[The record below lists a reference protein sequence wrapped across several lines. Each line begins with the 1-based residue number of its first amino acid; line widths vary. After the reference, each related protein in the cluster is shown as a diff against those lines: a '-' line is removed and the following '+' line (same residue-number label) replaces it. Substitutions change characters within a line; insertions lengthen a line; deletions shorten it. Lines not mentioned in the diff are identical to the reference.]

1 MATRRLT
8 RLALT
13 ALPAL
18 ALAALL
24 FAALFLAG
32 DAETD
37 ASRLG
42 GFPPWL
48 FGGAAVAVLVLL
60 GTIAVAL
67 GRLLRQ
73 VRARAPGARLA
84 SRWTLALVLLAVP
97 PVLLVYG
104 FALRFVTTSIDSW
117 FNVRV
122 AEALDDALAL
132 GRIYLDDQ
140 RARAGAATEAEARA
154 LAILDRGAWSAA
166 LDTALDQ
173 RGALGLAVFSG
184 NGALLAAAAADPR
197 LLLPAA
203 PEAATLLGVR
213 NGGTDVQVEPLGT
226 DLAVRAVSTVDADAV
241 LVATYPLPAA
251 VQPLARRIES
261 SWHDYQRLAFLRGSL
276 KLTFVLILSAVLL
289 LSLLLAVLAALRVAR
304 RQVEPVARLARGTQ
318 EIAAGHLGHQLPP
331 AGDDELGFL
340 TDSFN
345 RMSAELADASVRE
358 HASQAE
364 TERQR
369 AYLQAVLERLSSGV
383 IAYDAD
389 GRLRTA
395 NTAATEILGLPEA
408 RVPET
413 LDALAA
419 LRPALAPLAVLL
431 AARAR
436 EGVREWREELR
447 LAGTDGDQVLVLRAA
462 ELPGAAGPGAAG
474 VGARYVVVFDDQT
487 VLNQA
492 QREAA
497 WGEVARRL
505 AHEVKNP
512 LTPIQLAAERMEYK
526 LAPRL
531 EGEDRALLGK
541 ATQTIVAQVE
551 ALKAMVNAFG
561 DYARPPQ
568 LRLEPLAL
576 NALVAAVLDLY
587 DQSLPLPVA
596 RALDPAEPRV
606 RADAVRMRQLLHN
619 LVKNA
624 LEASAGEPVIE
635 VATRI
640 AAGEVEIV
648 VSDRGAGLPP
658 DFDARWFEPYRSG
671 KSRGSGLGLAIVRKV
686 AEEHGGNVR
695 AERRDGGGAR
705 FVVTLPLA

>member
-1 MATRRLT
+1 MAARRLT

-37 ASRLG
+37 ESRLG
-42 GFPPWL
+42 GFSPWL
-48 FGGAAVAVLVLL
+48 FGGAALAVLVLL
-60 GTIAVAL
+60 GTIGVAL

-104 FALRFVTTSIDSW
+104 FALRFVSTSIDSW

-140 RARAGAATEAEARA
+140 RTRAVAATEAQARE
-154 LAILDRGAWSAA
+154 LAATERGAWSATLDAA
-166 LDTALDQ
+166 LDA

-184 NGALLAAAAADPR
+184 NGAVLAAAAADPR

-213 NGGTDVQVEPLGT
+213 NGGSDVQVEPLGS
-226 DLAVRAVSTVDADAV
+226 DLAVRAVSAVDADAV

-276 KLTFVLILSAVLL
+276 KFTFVLILSAVLL

-345 RMSAELADASVRE
+345 RMSAELASASQRE
-358 HASQAE
+358 RDSQAE

-395 NTAATEILGLPEA
+395 NAAAMAILDLGEA
-408 RVPET
+408 QVPAT
-413 LDALAA
+413 LAA
-419 LRPALAPLAVLL
+419 LGAVRPALAPLATLL
-431 AARAR
+431 EARAR

-447 LAGTDGDQVLVLRAA
+447 LAGANGDQVLVLRAA
-462 ELPGAAGPGAAG
+462 ELPGGAPGADPAL
-474 VGARYVVVFDDQT
+474 ARYVVVFDDQT

-531 EGEDRALLGK
+531 AGEDRALLGK

-576 NALVAAVLDLY
+576 NTVVAAVLDLY
-587 DQSLPLPVA
+587 DQSLPRPLA
-596 RALDPAEPRV
+596 RALDPRDPRV
-606 RADAVRMRQLLHN
+606 RADAVRLRQLLHN

-624 LEASAGEPVIE
+624 LEASPGTPEIE
-635 VATRI
+635 VATRMDG
-640 AAGEVEIV
+640 AQVEIV
-648 VSDRGAGLPP
+648 VADRGAGLPA
-658 DFDARWFEPYRSG
+658 DFDERWFEPYRSG
-671 KSRGSGLGLAIVRKV
+671 KARGSGLGLAIVRKV
-686 AEEHGGNVR
+686 VDEHGGSVR
-695 AERRDGGGAR
+695 AERREGGGAR
-705 FVVTLPLA
+705 LVVTLPLA

>member
-1 MATRRLT
+1 MAARRLT

-37 ASRLG
+37 ESRLG
-42 GFPPWL
+42 GFSPWL
-48 FGGAAVAVLVLL
+48 FGGAALAVLVLL

-67 GRLLRQ
+67 WRLLRQ

-104 FALRFVTTSIDSW
+104 FALRFVSTSIDSW

-140 RARAGAATEAEARA
+140 RARAVAATEAQARA
-154 LAILDRGAWSAA
+154 LAATERGAWSATLDAA
-166 LDTALDQ
+166 LDA

-184 NGALLAAAAADPR
+184 NGAVLAAAAADPR

-213 NGGTDVQVEPLGT
+213 NGGSDVQVEPLGS
-226 DLAVRAVSTVDADAV
+226 DLAVRAVSAVDGDAV

-276 KLTFVLILSAVLL
+276 KFTFVLILSAVLL

-345 RMSAELADASVRE
+345 RMSAELASASERE
-358 HASQAE
+358 RDSQAE

-395 NTAATEILGLPEA
+395 NAAATAILGLGEA
-408 RVPET
+408 PVPAT
-413 LDALAA
+413 LAA
-419 LRPALAPLAVLL
+419 LGAVRPALAPLATLL
-431 AARAR
+431 EARAR

-447 LAGTDGDQVLVLRAA
+447 LAGDSGDQVLVLRAA
-462 ELPGAAGPGAAG
+462 QLPGGAPGADPAL
-474 VGARYVVVFDDQT
+474 ARYVVVFDDQT

-576 NALVAAVLDLY
+576 NTVVAAVLDLY
-587 DQSLPLPVA
+587 DQSLPRPLA
-596 RALDPAEPRV
+596 RALDPRDPRV
-606 RADAVRMRQLLHN
+606 RADAVRLRQLLHN

-624 LEASAGEPVIE
+624 LEASPGTPEIE
-635 VATRI
+635 VATRMDG
-640 AAGEVEIV
+640 AEVEIV
-648 VSDRGAGLPP
+648 VADRGAGLPA
-658 DFDARWFEPYRSG
+658 DFDERWFEPYRSG
-671 KSRGSGLGLAIVRKV
+671 KARGSGLGLAIVRKV
-686 AEEHGGNVR
+686 VDEHGGSVR
-695 AERRDGGGAR
+695 AERREGGGAR
-705 FVVTLPLA
+705 LVVTLPLA